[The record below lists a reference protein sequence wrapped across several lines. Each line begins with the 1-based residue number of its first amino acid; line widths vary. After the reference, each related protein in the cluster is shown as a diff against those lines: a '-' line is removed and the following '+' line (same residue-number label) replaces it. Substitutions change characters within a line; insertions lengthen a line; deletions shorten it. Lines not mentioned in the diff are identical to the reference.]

1 MLYVANQTSVFIK
14 VIFLKDAENVFKLS
28 IFCMNLYKTKIC
40 FARYVIIAVQ
50 LCISPLKH
58 YIFNT

>member
-1 MLYVANQTSVFIK
+1 MLYVANQTNIFIE
-14 VIFLKDAENVFKLS
+14 VIYLKDAEIFFKLS

-40 FARYVIIAVQ
+40 FAQYVIIAVQ